1 MGLNRTLGA
10 SPAARACM
18 ACARPISPPSWVT
31 AELLDMFCAL
41 NGATRMPLRANKRH
55 SPATTIDF
63 PASDVVPAI
72 SSAPVTLFRRADAKV
87 PIFSACRGLLRLL
100 ALEVSQLGQDF
111 RAVVGDHQRVLE
123 LRGPLLVLG
132 SYGPTV
138 VPDLVVQ
145 RAEVDHRLDGERHT
159 RLQHGFHGGL
169 VIMQDHQPVV

>member
-18 ACARPISPPSWVT
+18 ACARPISPPSVVT

-41 NGATRMPLRANKRH
+41 NGATRIPLRANSRH
-55 SPATTIDF
+55 SPATIIDF
-63 PASDVVPAI
+63 PASDVVPATN
-72 SSAPVTLFRRADAKV
+72 SAPLTFFRRAG
-87 PIFSACRGLLRLL
+87 R
-100 ALEVSQLGQDF
+100 VSQLGQDL

-132 SYGPTV
+132 CDGPAV

-145 RAEVDHRLDGERHT
+145 
-159 RLQHGFHGGL
+159 
-169 VIMQDHQPVV
+169 P